1 LLGNIQVEV
10 LRQLHST
17 KTGIQIDQLYKYW
30 RYKEGAERSLES
42 LEKLGYIKIFN
53 NKAFFVSFPKDIEPE
68 LNVSNYSQEE
78 LSEFENISRRNLVYL
93 YKEELLTLLS
103 NVNKK
108 RKIPEGVRRSLQR
121 LGILKWKLLE
131 LTELGRKLL
140 IEIQTP
146 QFP

>member
-1 LLGNIQVEV
+1 LKGSYLLGNIQVEV

-53 NKAFFVSFPKDIEPE
+53 NKAFFFIEPE